1 MTATAGREPQSD
13 LRDFL
18 RSRRARIGPEEVGVA
33 AHPGRRR
40 VPGLRREEVAQ
51 LAGVSVDYYTRLEQG
66 RTLHASAEVL
76 DAVAR
81 ALRLDA
87 TERSHLF
94 DLARPQRAPG
104 PGRAAD
110 PAAGAPGTADAVGP
124 QRVRAGLYRVLD
136 ALDDGTPAMI
146 MGRRLD
152 VLAAN
157 RLAEALYGD
166 FGAPASDMAGS
177 DMAGSEVSGS
187 DVSEADAAEP
197 GSAESG
203 SAEPGAVALGTPG
216 QRGRNLARFLFLDP
230 AARPLFADWE
240 SAARGAVAALRF
252 YAGRHPYDPRLSPL
266 VDELAAF
273 DGDFRR
279 WWAGH
284 DVLEHTHGTKRFRHP
299 AVGEL
304 ALEYES
310 LTFPDDPDQTLY
322 LYTAE
327 PGSPS
332 DEALRTLA
340 SRAARAGG
348 ALRPGR

>member
-1 MTATAGREPQSD
+1 MSASAGREPRVE

-66 RTLHASAEVL
+66 RTLQVSAEVL

-87 TERSHLF
+87 TERAHLF
-94 DLARPQRAPG
+94 DLARPQRG
-104 PGRAAD
+104 PGAGRGAG
-110 PAAGAPGTADAVGP
+110 AAGPTGAGGP
-124 QRVRAGLYRVLD
+124 QLVRAGLYRVLD
-136 ALDDGTPAMI
+136 ALDEGTPAMI

-157 RLAEALYGD
+157 RLAEALYTD
-166 FGAPASDMAGS
+166 FGAPEAGEGE
-177 DMAGSEVSGS
+177 AGAP
-187 DVSEADAAEP
+187 DRP
-197 GSAESG
+197 
-203 SAEPGAVALGTPG
+203 
-216 QRGRNLARFLFLDP
+216 RRNFARFVFLEP
-230 AARPLFADWE
+230 AARALFADWE
-240 SAARGAVAALRF
+240 SAARAAVAALRF
-252 YAGRHPYDPRLSPL
+252 YAGRHPYDPGLSPL
-266 VDELAAF
+266 VEELASL
-273 DGDFRR
+273 DRDFRR

-284 DVLEHTHGTKRFRHP
+284 DVLEHTHGTKRFQHP
-299 AVGEL
+299 VVGQL

-310 LTFPDDPDQTLY
+310 LAFPDDPDQTLY

-327 PGSPS
+327 PGSSS
-332 DEALRTLA
+332 DAALRTLA
-340 SRAARAGG
+340 SRTGRRGRAAGAAGSP
-348 ALRPGR
+348 AR

>member
-1 MTATAGREPQSD
+1 MNATAGPEPRSD

-18 RSRRARIGPEEVGVA
+18 RSRRARIGPEEVGAA

-66 RTLHASAEVL
+66 RTQHVSAEVL

-94 DLARPQRAPG
+94 ELARPQRATG
-104 PGRAAD
+104 PGRAA
-110 PAAGAPGTADAVGP
+110 GAPGRADADGP

-136 ALDDGTPAMI
+136 ALEDGTPAMI
-146 MGRRLD
+146 MGRRLE

-157 RLAEALYGD
+157 RLAEALYAD
-166 FGAPASDMAGS
+166 FGAPGPGDPKSRTQGS
-177 DMAGSEVSGS
+177 RT
-187 DVSEADAAEP
+187 P
-197 GSAESG
+197 ESG
-203 SAEPGAVALGTPG
+203 APD
-216 QRGRNLARFLFLDP
+216 QRGRNLARFLFRDP
-230 AARPLFADWE
+230 AARELFADWE
-240 SAARGAVAALRF
+240 GAARGVVAALRF
-252 YAGRHPYDPRLSPL
+252 YAGRHPYDPDLSPL
-266 VDELAAF
+266 VEELSSL
-273 DGDFRR
+273 DRDFRR

-299 AVGEL
+299 VVGEL

-310 LTFPDDPDQTLY
+310 LAFPDDPDQTLY

-332 DEALRTLA
+332 DEALRALA
-340 SRAARAGG
+340 SRVAGAVRAE
-348 ALRPGR
+348 R

>member
-1 MTATAGREPQSD
+1 MNATAGREPRSD

-66 RTLHASAEVL
+66 RTLHVSDEVL

-104 PGRAAD
+104 PGPGRAARA
-110 PAAGAPGTADAVGP
+110 AAGAPGPAEAAGP

-136 ALDDGTPAMI
+136 ALEDGTPAMI
-146 MGRRLD
+146 MGRRLE

-157 RLAEALYGD
+157 RLAEALYAD
-166 FGAPASDMAGS
+166 FGA
-177 DMAGSEVSGS
+177 
-187 DVSEADAAEP
+187 AAP
-197 GSAESG
+197 HTPESG
-203 SAEPGAVALGTPG
+203 ASGR
-216 QRGRNLARFLFLDP
+216 RGRNLARFLFLDP
-230 AARPLFADWE
+230 AARGLFADWE
-240 SAARGAVAALRF
+240 GAARAAVAALRF
-252 YAGRHPYDPRLSPL
+252 YAGRHPYDPDLSPL
-266 VDELAAF
+266 VEELGSL

-299 AVGEL
+299 VVGEL

-310 LTFPDDPDQTLY
+310 LAFPDDPDQTLY

-340 SRAARAGG
+340 SRVADAVRAR
-348 ALRPGR
+348 R

>member
-1 MTATAGREPQSD
+1 MNATAGREPRSD

-66 RTLHASAEVL
+66 RTQHVSDEVL

-104 PGRAAD
+104 PGRAAGA
-110 PAAGAPGTADAVGP
+110 AAGAPGPADAAGP

-136 ALDDGTPAMI
+136 ALEDGTPAMI
-146 MGRRLD
+146 MGRRLE

-157 RLAEALYGD
+157 RLAEALYAD
-166 FGAPASDMAGS
+166 FGAAAPRTPESDA
-177 DMAGSEVSGS
+177 
-187 DVSEADAAEP
+187 P
-197 GSAESG
+197 
-203 SAEPGAVALGTPG
+203 EPGAPG
-216 QRGRNLARFLFLDP
+216 RRGRNLARFLFLDP
-230 AARPLFADWE
+230 AARGLFADWE
-240 SAARGAVAALRF
+240 GAARAAVAALRF
-252 YAGRHPYDPRLSPL
+252 YAGRHPYDPDLSPL
-266 VDELAAF
+266 VEELGAL

-299 AVGEL
+299 VVGEL

-310 LTFPDDPDQTLY
+310 FAFPDDPDQTLY

-340 SRAARAGG
+340 SRAAGAVRAH
-348 ALRPGR
+348 R

>member
-1 MTATAGREPQSD
+1 MNATAGREPRSD

-66 RTLHASAEVL
+66 RTLHVSDEVL

-104 PGRAAD
+104 PGRAARA
-110 PAAGAPGTADAVGP
+110 AAGAPGPADAAGP

-136 ALDDGTPAMI
+136 ALEDGTPAMI
-146 MGRRLD
+146 MGRRLE

-157 RLAEALYGD
+157 RLAEALYAD
-166 FGAPASDMAGS
+166 FGA
-177 DMAGSEVSGS
+177 
-187 DVSEADAAEP
+187 AAP
-197 GSAESG
+197 HTPES
-203 SAEPGAVALGTPG
+203 GTPG
-216 QRGRNLARFLFLDP
+216 RRGRNLARFLFLDP
-230 AARPLFADWE
+230 AARGLFADWE
-240 SAARGAVAALRF
+240 GAARAAVAALRF
-252 YAGRHPYDPRLSPL
+252 YAGRHPYDPDLSPL
-266 VDELAAF
+266 VKELGAL

-299 AVGEL
+299 GVGEL

-310 LTFPDDPDQTLY
+310 FAFPDDPDQMLY

-340 SRAARAGG
+340 SRAADAVRT
-348 ALRPGR
+348 RR

>member
-1 MTATAGREPQSD
+1 MTATAGREPRSD

-18 RSRRARIGPEEVGVA
+18 RSRRARIGPEAVGVA

-66 RTLHASAEVL
+66 RTLHVSAEVL

-94 DLARPQRAPG
+94 DLARPQRS

-110 PAAGAPGTADAVGP
+110 SAGGGPGPAGTDGP

-157 RLAEALYGD
+157 RLAEVLYAD
-166 FGAPASDMAGS
+166 FGAPEGDGLEG
-177 DMAGSEVSGS
+177 DGPEG
-187 DVSEADAAEP
+187 DGPE
-197 GSAESG
+197 
-203 SAEPGAVALGTPG
+203 GA
-216 QRGRNLARFLFLDP
+216 
-230 AARPLFADWE
+230 
-240 SAARGAVAALRF
+240 
-252 YAGRHPYDPRLSPL
+252 
-266 VDELAAF
+266 
-273 DGDFRR
+273 R
-279 WWAGH
+279 WG
-284 DVLEHTHGTKRFRHP
+284 
-299 AVGEL
+299 
-304 ALEYES
+304 
-310 LTFPDDPDQTLY
+310 
-322 LYTAE
+322 
-327 PGSPS
+327 
-332 DEALRTLA
+332 RTL
-340 SRAARAGG
+340 
-348 ALRPGR
+348 

>member
-1 MTATAGREPQSD
+1 MTATAGREPRSD

-18 RSRRARIGPEEVGVA
+18 RSRRARIGPEEVGAA

-66 RTLHASAEVL
+66 RTQHVSTEVL

-94 DLARPQRAPG
+94 ELARPQRATD
-104 PGRAAD
+104 PGRAAGV
-110 PAAGAPGTADAVGP
+110 PGHVEAGGP

-136 ALDDGTPAMI
+136 ALEDGTPAMI
-146 MGRRLD
+146 MGCRLE

-157 RLAEALYGD
+157 RLAEALYAD
-166 FGAPASDMAGS
+166 FGAPGPGA
-177 DMAGSEVSGS
+177 
-187 DVSEADAAEP
+187 P
-197 GSAESG
+197 GSRTPESRT
-203 SAEPGAVALGTPG
+203 PGASTPESSTPESRTPD
-216 QRGRNLARFLFLDP
+216 QRGRNLARFLFRDP
-230 AARPLFADWE
+230 AARALFADWE
-240 SAARGAVAALRF
+240 GAARGAVAALRF
-252 YAGRHPYDPRLSPL
+252 YAGRHPYDPELSPL
-266 VDELAAF
+266 VEELGSL
-273 DGDFRR
+273 DRDFRR

-299 AVGEL
+299 VVGEL

-327 PGSPS
+327 PGSSS
-332 DEALRTLA
+332 DEALRALA
-340 SRAARAGG
+340 SRVAGTVRAE
-348 ALRPGR
+348 R

>member
-1 MTATAGREPQSD
+1 MTANAGREPQSD

-104 PGRAAD
+104 PGRRAAD
-110 PAAGAPGTADAVGP
+110 PAAAGAPGTAETTGP
-124 QRVRAGLYRVLD
+124 QRVRAGLYQVLD
-136 ALDDGTPAMI
+136 ALEVGTPAMI

-157 RLAEALYGD
+157 RLAESLYAD
-166 FGAPASDMAGS
+166 FGAP
-177 DMAGSEVSGS
+177 
-187 DVSEADAAEP
+187 EADLPEADLPEADLPDSDAVEPGAAEP
-197 GSAESG
+197 GT
-203 SAEPGAVALGTPG
+203 VALGTPG
-216 QRGRNLARFLFLDP
+216 RRGRNLARFLFLDP
-230 AARPLFADWE
+230 AARTLFADWE

-252 YAGRHPYDPRLSPL
+252 YAGRHPYDPELSPL
-266 VDELAAF
+266 VDELASF
-273 DGDFRR
+273 DRDFRR

-299 AVGEL
+299 DIGEL

-340 SRAARAGG
+340 SRAARTARPAG
-348 ALRPGR
+348 AVRPRR

>member
-18 RSRRARIGPEEVGVA
+18 RSRRARIGPETVGVA

-66 RTLHASAEVL
+66 RTLHVSAEVL

-104 PGRAAD
+104 PGHATDA
-110 PAAGAPGTADAVGP
+110 AAGAPGPAETAGP

-146 MGRRLD
+146 MGRRLE

-157 RLAEALYGD
+157 RLAEALYAD
-166 FGAPASDMAGS
+166 FGAPEPRAEEPDA
-177 DMAGSEVSGS
+177 E
-187 DVSEADAAEP
+187 EPDAAEP
-197 GSAESG
+197 AAPGS
-203 SAEPGAVALGTPG
+203 GTPD

-230 AARPLFADWE
+230 AARALFADWE

-252 YAGRHPYDPRLSPL
+252 YAGRHPYDPGLNPL
-266 VDELAAF
+266 VDELAGMDA
-273 DGDFRR
+273 DFRR

-310 LTFPDDPDQTLY
+310 LAFPDDPDQTLY

-340 SRAARAGG
+340 SRAADAVRAP
-348 ALRPGR
+348 R

>member
-1 MTATAGREPQSD
+1 MNATAGREPRSD

-33 AHPGRRR
+33 AHPGKRR
-40 VPGLRREEVAQ
+40 VPGLRREEVAL

-66 RTLHASAEVL
+66 RTLHVSDEVL

-104 PGRAAD
+104 SGRR
-110 PAAGAPGTADAVGP
+110 AAGAAAGPPGPLEAAGP
-124 QRVRAGLYRVLD
+124 QQVRAGLYRVLD
-136 ALDDGTPAMI
+136 ALEDGTPAMI
-146 MGRRLD
+146 MGRRLE

-157 RLAEALYGD
+157 RLAEALYAD
-166 FGAPASDMAGS
+166 FGA
-177 DMAGSEVSGS
+177 
-187 DVSEADAAEP
+187 AAP
-197 GSAESG
+197 HTPDPHTP
-203 SAEPGAVALGTPG
+203 EPGAPG
-216 QRGRNLARFLFLDP
+216 RRGRNLARFLFLDP
-230 AARPLFADWE
+230 AARGLFADWE
-240 SAARGAVAALRF
+240 GAARAAVAALRF
-252 YAGRHPYDPRLSPL
+252 YAGRHPYDPDLSPL
-266 VDELAAF
+266 VEELGTL

-310 LTFPDDPDQTLY
+310 FAFPDDPDQTLY

-340 SRAARAGG
+340 SRAADGVRSH
-348 ALRPGR
+348 R

>member
-1 MTATAGREPQSD
+1 MTATAGRVPQSD

-66 RTLHASAEVL
+66 RTLHVSAEVL

-104 PGRAAD
+104 PGRATD
-110 PAAGAPGTADAVGP
+110 TAAGAPGPVETAGP
-124 QRVRAGLYRVLD
+124 QRVRAGLCRVLD

-157 RLAEALYGD
+157 RLAEALYAG
-166 FGAPASDMAGS
+166 FGTVVPEVAVPGTVGSGTAVPEAVASGTAGS
-177 DMAGSEVSGS
+177 
-187 DVSEADAAEP
+187 
-197 GSAESG
+197 
-203 SAEPGAVALGTPG
+203 GAVVLGTPD
-216 QRGRNLARFLFLDP
+216 QRRRNLARFLFLDP
-230 AARPLFADWE
+230 AARTLFADWE

-252 YAGRHPYDPRLSPL
+252 YAGRHPYDPGMRPL

-340 SRAARAGG
+340 SRAPRASRAAGTG
-348 ALRPGR
+348 RPGR

>member
-1 MTATAGREPQSD
+1 M
-13 LRDFL
+13 
-18 RSRRARIGPEEVGVA
+18 
-33 AHPGRRR
+33 
-40 VPGLRREEVAQ
+40 PGLRREEVAQ

-66 RTLHASAEVL
+66 RTLHVSDEVL

-94 DLARPQRAPG
+94 DLARPQRAAGSG
-104 PGRAAD
+104 PGRAAG
-110 PAAGAPGTADAVGP
+110 AVAGAPGPAEAAGP

-146 MGRRLD
+146 MGRRLE

-157 RLAEALYGD
+157 RLAEALYAD
-166 FGAPASDMAGS
+166 FGAP
-177 DMAGSEVSGS
+177 
-187 DVSEADAAEP
+187 EP
-197 GSAESG
+197 HTRESG
-203 SAEPGAVALGTPG
+203 APGRG
-216 QRGRNLARFLFLDP
+216 GRNLARFLFLDP
-230 AARPLFADWE
+230 AARGLFADWE
-240 SAARGAVAALRF
+240 SAARAAVAALRF
-252 YAGRHPYDPRLSPL
+252 YAGRHPYDPDLSPL
-266 VDELAAF
+266 VEELGAL

-299 AVGEL
+299 LVGEL

-310 LTFPDDPDQTLY
+310 LAFPDDPDQTLY

-340 SRAARAGG
+340 SRAADAARAQ
-348 ALRPGR
+348 R

>member
-1 MTATAGREPQSD
+1 MNVTAGREPRSD

-66 RTLHASAEVL
+66 RTLHVSDEVL

-104 PGRAAD
+104 TGRAAGAASGARG
-110 PAAGAPGTADAVGP
+110 PAEAAGP

-136 ALDDGTPAMI
+136 ALEDGTPAMI
-146 MGRRLD
+146 MGRRLE

-157 RLAEALYGD
+157 RLAEALYTD
-166 FGAPASDMAGS
+166 FGA
-177 DMAGSEVSGS
+177 
-187 DVSEADAAEP
+187 AAP
-197 GSAESG
+197 DTPESG
-203 SAEPGAVALGTPG
+203 APGR
-216 QRGRNLARFLFLDP
+216 RGRNLARFLFLDP
-230 AARPLFADWE
+230 AARGLFADWE
-240 SAARGAVAALRF
+240 GAARAAVAALRF
-252 YAGRHPYDPRLSPL
+252 YAGRHPYDPDLRPL
-266 VDELAAF
+266 VEELSAL

-299 AVGEL
+299 VVGEL

-310 LTFPDDPDQTLY
+310 LAFPDDPDQTLY

-340 SRAARAGG
+340 SRAADAVRS
-348 ALRPGR
+348 RR

>member
-1 MTATAGREPQSD
+1 MTATAGREPQSE

-18 RSRRARIGPEEVGVA
+18 RSRRARIGPEDVGVA

-66 RTLHASAEVL
+66 RTLHVSAEVL

-94 DLARPQRAPG
+94 DLARPQRAPRPG
-104 PGRAAD
+104 PGRAA
-110 PAAGAPGTADAVGP
+110 AAGAPGPAESGGP

-146 MGRRLD
+146 MGRRLE

-157 RLAEALYGD
+157 RLAEALYAD
-166 FGAPASDMAGS
+166 FGAPD
-177 DMAGSEVSGS
+177 
-187 DVSEADAAEP
+187 
-197 GSAESG
+197 
-203 SAEPGAVALGTPG
+203 

-252 YAGRHPYDPRLSPL
+252 YAGRHPYDPGLSPL
-266 VDELAAF
+266 VDELAAS
-273 DGDFRR
+273 DEDFRR

-310 LTFPDDPDQTLY
+310 LAFPDDPDQTLY

-332 DEALRTLA
+332 DAALRTLA
-340 SRAARAGG
+340 SRTERTERTERADRSARAAG
-348 ALRPGR
+348 AVRPGR

>member
-1 MTATAGREPQSD
+1 MTATAGREPRSD

-18 RSRRARIGPEEVGVA
+18 RSRRARIGPEEVGA
-33 AHPGRRR
+33 ASHPGRRR

-66 RTLHASAEVL
+66 RTLHVSDEVL

-94 DLARPQRAPG
+94 DLARSQRAPAPG
-104 PGRAAD
+104 PGRAAGEPD
-110 PAAGAPGTADAVGP
+110 GARGPAEAVGP
-124 QRVRAGLYRVLD
+124 QLVRAGLHRVLD

-146 MGRRLD
+146 VGRRLE

-157 RLAEALYGD
+157 RLAEALYTG
-166 FGAPASDMAGS
+166 FG
-177 DMAGSEVSGS
+177 
-187 DVSEADAAEP
+187 AAEP
-197 GSAESG
+197 HTPEPHTPEPPTP
-203 SAEPGAVALGTPG
+203 EPGAPDR
-216 QRGRNLARFLFLDP
+216 RGRNLARFLFRDP
-230 AARPLFADWE
+230 AARELLADWE
-240 SAARGAVAALRF
+240 GAARGAVAALRF
-252 YAGRHPYDPRLSPL
+252 YAGRHPYDPGLGPL
-266 VDELAAF
+266 VEELSAL
-273 DGDFRR
+273 DRDFRR

-299 AVGEL
+299 LVGEL
-304 ALEYES
+304 ALEYEN
-310 LTFPDDPDQTLY
+310 LTFPDDPTQTLY

-332 DEALRTLA
+332 DEALRALA
-340 SRAARAGG
+340 SRTAGASRAKH
-348 ALRPGR
+348 

>member
-1 MTATAGREPQSD
+1 MTATAGREPRSD
-13 LRDFL
+13 LREFL
-18 RSRRARIGPEEVGVA
+18 RSRRARIGPEEVGAA

-66 RTLHASAEVL
+66 RTLHVSDEVL

-104 PGRAAD
+104 AGRAAR
-110 PAAGAPGTADAVGP
+110 AAVGAPGSAEAAGP
-124 QRVRAGLYRVLD
+124 QRVRAGLYRVLG
-136 ALDDGTPAMI
+136 ALEDGTPAMI
-146 MGRRLD
+146 MGRRLE

-157 RLAEALYGD
+157 RLAEALYAD
-166 FGAPASDMAGS
+166 FGVPRAGT
-177 DMAGSEVSGS
+177 SGR
-187 DVSEADAAEP
+187 
-197 GSAESG
+197 G
-203 SAEPGAVALGTPG
+203 
-216 QRGRNLARFLFLDP
+216 GRNLARFLFLDP
-230 AARPLFADWE
+230 AARGLFADWE
-240 SAARGAVAALRF
+240 GAARGAVAALRF
-252 YAGRHPYDPRLSPL
+252 YAGRHPYDPALSPL
-266 VDELAAF
+266 VEELSTL

-299 AVGEL
+299 LVGEL

-310 LTFPDDPDQTLY
+310 LAFPDDPGQTLY

-340 SRAARAGG
+340 SRVVDAVRAP
-348 ALRPGR
+348 R